1 MKIYRN
7 IDIPKLSMSDEDMLS
22 LIKSVGVVSDC
33 CEIYA
38 EFIARDFDVR
48 LIRDSRIMQY
58 GFRTVFRIPFKKEI
72 YAQYDNL
79 CDSYVFLEKIIN
91 SDVYI
96 IYGVVFQDI
105 CHCDDEVRLMAE
117 I

>member
-22 LIKSVGVVSDC
+22 LIKSVGATSDF

-38 EFIARDFDVR
+38 EFIVRDSDVR
-48 LIRDSRIMQY
+48 LIRDNRIMRY

-79 CDSYVFLEKIIN
+79 CDSYVFLEKIID
-91 SDVYI
+91 SVYI
-96 IYGVVFQDI
+96 IYGVTFQDI